1 MTYAHD
7 AVWADLTFRP
17 LLCMQIVVANMSE
30 LAVGM
35 NFYSRKRGRERI
47 VFEFVCFTFGN
58 ITSFEYSSQE

>member
-17 LLCMQIVVANMSE
+17 LLCMQIVVANMPE

-35 NFYSRKRGRERI
+35 NFYSRKKDGERI
-47 VFEFVCFTFGN
+47 FGICVFYFWEHTKF
-58 ITSFEYSSQE
+58 